1 MKVETLY
8 KQRFNR
14 NELHRK
20 NAIWKILCKNFF
32 QKYISKDSSV
42 LDIGAG
48 YCEFINNIQCS
59 TKYAV
64 DLNKDS
70 AVFASSDVKFFV
82 SPSTDLSCIEDNSIN
97 IVFMSNFLEHLKTK
111 EEIIQTLRESFRVL
125 NGEGK
130 IMILQPNIRYLYKEY
145 WDFFDHY
152 TPLSDKS
159 LSEALEMAG
168 FRIEEILPKFLPYT
182 TKSKIPQ
189 HPFLVKMY
197 LKFPLLWQILGKQTF
212 VIGRKD
218 V

>member
-1 MKVETLY
+1 MKVEKLY
-8 KQRFNR
+8 KQRFNES
-14 NELHRK
+14 ELQRK
-20 NAIWKILCKNFF
+20 NAIWKILCKYFF
-32 QKYISKDSSV
+32 QKYISKNSSV
-42 LDIGAG
+42 LDISAG

-59 TKYAV
+59 KKYAV

-70 AVFASSDVKFFV
+70 AVFASSDVKFFI

-111 EEIIQTLRESFRVL
+111 EGIIQTLRESFR
-125 NGEGK
+125 
-130 IMILQPNIRYLYKEY
+130 
-145 WDFFDHY
+145 
-152 TPLSDKS
+152 DKG

-168 FRIEEILPKFLPYT
+168 FRIEEILSKFLPYS

-197 LKFPLLWQILGKQTF
+197 LKFPLIWQILVKQTF